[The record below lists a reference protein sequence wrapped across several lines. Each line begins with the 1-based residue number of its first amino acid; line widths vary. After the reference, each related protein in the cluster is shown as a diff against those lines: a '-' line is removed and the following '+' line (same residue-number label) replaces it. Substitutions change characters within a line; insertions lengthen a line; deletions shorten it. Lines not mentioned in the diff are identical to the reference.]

1 MSNYPEIESK
11 MKKTAEVLR
20 TQLASVRAG
29 RANAA
34 VLDQIT
40 VDYYGVPTP
49 IQQVASISVPD
60 PRSLMIQPWDGSV
73 LKGIEKA
80 ILASDLGIN
89 PQNDG
94 RVIRLVFPQL
104 TEERR
109 KELAKQVKK
118 YGEESKVAVRNI
130 RRDAIDKFKKQQKAS
145 EITEDDYKDIEKDI
159 QKLTDDYIK
168 EVESI
173 AEAKE
178 KEQARCLPR
187 HIAIILDGNGR
198 WAKKRLMPRNA
209 GHLAGSETFRNIA
222 TYCKEIGVEY
232 LTVYAFSTE
241 NWKRPEEEVGG
252 IMKLLDKYLHEAIRD
267 MRKKNIRMKV
277 FGDVSRLSPQL
288 RELIAETDEISQT
301 IEGFQANICIN
312 YGGRAEIVRAAQAYA
327 EDYAAGRVT
336 GGLTED
342 MFSNYMYSAGIPD
355 PELLIRPGGE
365 YRLSNFLLWQCAYSE
380 FYYTDTLW
388 PDFTPQELDKAIEAF
403 NRRDR
408 RFGGVK
414 P

>member
-1 MSNYPEIESK
+1 MGENKNI
-11 MKKTAEVLR
+11 
-20 TQLASVRAG
+20 
-29 RANAA
+29 NAA
-34 VLDQIT
+34 
-40 VDYYGVPTP
+40 G
-49 IQQVASISVPD
+49 
-60 PRSLMIQPWDGSV
+60 
-73 LKGIEKA
+73 
-80 ILASDLGIN
+80 
-89 PQNDG
+89 
-94 RVIRLVFPQL
+94 
-104 TEERR
+104 
-109 KELAKQVKK
+109 
-118 YGEESKVAVRNI
+118 
-130 RRDAIDKFKKQQKAS
+130 
-145 EITEDDYKDIEKDI
+145 
-159 QKLTDDYIK
+159 
-168 EVESI
+168 
-173 AEAKE
+173 
-178 KEQARCLPR
+178 EQARCLPR

-365 YRLSNFLLWQCAYSE
+365 YRLSNFLLWQSAYTE
-380 FYYTDTLW
+380 FVIMNKLW
-388 PDFTPQELDKAIEAF
+388 PDFQKSDLDEALKIYSSR
-403 NRRDR
+403 NRRY
-408 RFGGVK
+408 GGV
-414 P
+414 